1 MTRVPVSAD
10 RRAMIAKVHLAQKAL
25 GLDDDTYRDVLEQAT
40 GHRSAGSCSD
50 AQLSAVL
57 ARFRALGWDG
67 PPDGAGKRR
76 SAKSWVRKVWAIWG
90 DLRPLLDNA
99 DAATLRGFV
108 ARQTV
113 SAKNPNGISDPEFL
127 SPAEANKVIAG
138 LNGWLGR
145 VRAKGGDHVGA

>member
-99 DAATLRGFV
+99 DAATLRRLGTLHAALFDIRTGKCHGPMAFADVPAYPVREEGGKVLIFV
-108 ARQTV
+108 
-113 SAKNPNGISDPEFL
+113 
-127 SPAEANKVIAG
+127 
-138 LNGWLGR
+138 
-145 VRAKGGDHVGA
+145 